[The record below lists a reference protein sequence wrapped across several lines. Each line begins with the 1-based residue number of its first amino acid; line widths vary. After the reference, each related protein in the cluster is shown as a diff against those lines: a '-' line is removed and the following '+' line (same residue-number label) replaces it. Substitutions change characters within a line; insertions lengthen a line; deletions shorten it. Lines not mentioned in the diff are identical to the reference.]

1 MSTFWWLQAFP
12 QPRIPGRGPADDFS
26 LTFLFLMSTP
36 SPGFVIS
43 IFHIKESSIPLPPLQ
58 LSNYSKGWWNHLCVI
73 NYRMSFSLKA
83 CVWDCFRMRG
93 YDAQI
98 FLGFLH
104 LRFGF
109 PDTHLSMGKYSR
121 LQLSSLAACLFGTAT
136 QHCFQT
142 QTSMPMCMC
151 GNTAGHAVCR
161 TNEPRWLGLTVLWV
175 FAYTRAV
182 RYWQKG
188 YPYFLG
194 FSR

>member
-1 MSTFWWLQAFP
+1 
-12 QPRIPGRGPADDFS
+12 
-26 LTFLFLMSTP
+26 
-36 SPGFVIS
+36 
-43 IFHIKESSIPLPPLQ
+43 
-58 LSNYSKGWWNHLCVI
+58 
-73 NYRMSFSLKA
+73 MSFSLKA

-104 LRFGF
+104 LGFGR
-109 PDTHLSMGKYSR
+109 PGTHLSMCKYSR

-142 QTSMPMCMC
+142 HTSMPMCMC
-151 GNTAGHAVCR
+151 GNTASHPVCR

-182 RYWQKG
+182 RYWQKDIPIIWDLVDNDYLMIIMCLIQYANLAG
-188 YPYFLG
+188 LG
-194 FSR
+194 LLWTTDYIFHIFDRNLHN